1 MKYTLSAIRVPPG
14 FRQQK
19 PVGDHDSD
27 PAVVLARPWPLIVV
41 LIAAMSCQRVD
52 RSQPSAATDA
62 QVVAPQ
68 VITTETGFEM
78 VLIPAG
84 RFKMGR
90 ANGQPDEGP
99 VHEVEV
105 DAFLIDRCEVTQEL
119 WDKLVLGNPSHFKGP
134 THPAEMISWGEAA
147 LFCNK
152 RSEAEGLQPCYDEET
167 ALCDFAANGYRLPT
181 EAEWEYVCRAGS
193 EDDYHFGPNPNRLG
207 DSAWYKDNASK
218 KTQPVGQKSPN
229 AWGIFD
235 MHGNVAEWCNDMYAE
250 DYYAD
255 SPRGNPRGAAD
266 SETYVLR
273 GGAWNC
279 SPESCRASYRIGA
292 DPGFQDACFAKDA
305 IGFRCARNA
314 PDESEKP
321 KAQSGLDPAE
331 DTRPENASREDD
343 PMSQNKPA
351 RTTGFVHHEIYLE
364 HKTGPGHPEC
374 PQRLV
379 AILDRLKQSGM
390 LGQLTQIAP
399 TAADGKWI
407 AAVHASGYIERI
419 KAQCRKGSGHVDSPD
434 VPVCGR
440 SYEAAAVAVGGVLAA
455 IGAVMEGKTS
465 NAFCAVRPPGHH
477 ALKDRAMGFCL
488 FNNVAVA
495 ARYIQQEHKLSKVLI
510 VDWDVHHGNG
520 TQDIFYDDPTVFY
533 FGIHQY
539 PFYPGSGAA
548 GEKGEGKG
556 LGFTLN
562 VPLPAGSD
570 DRDYREAFEK
580 SLRPAA
586 IEFDPDFVLISAGFD
601 AHENDLLGGMEVTTQ
616 GFAEL
621 TRIVDQI
628 AKQCCEGRL
637 VSVLEGGYGLEGL
650 AASVEAHLGV
660 LMNP

>member
-1 MKYTLSAIRVPPG
+1 MIFWNSKPTGCVRWDPRIVTHTVPPAAAG
-14 FRQQK
+14 
-19 PVGDHDSD
+19 GLGSC
-27 PAVVLARPWPLIVV
+27 VLLLV
-41 LIAAMSCQRVD
+41 LIAATSCRPVE
-52 RSQPSAATDA
+52 RSQPAAATDSA
-62 QVVAPQ
+62 VVVAE
-68 VITTETGFEM
+68 VVSTETGFEM
-78 VLIPAG
+78 LLIPAG

-90 ANGQPDEGP
+90 ENGEADEGP

-105 DAFLIDRCEVTQEL
+105 DAFLIDRYEVTQEL

-134 THPAEMISWGEAA
+134 KRPAEMISWGEAA

-152 RSEAEGLQPCYDEET
+152 RSEAEGLEPCYDEET
-167 ALCDFAANGYRLPT
+167 ALCDFEANGYRLPT
-181 EAEWEYVCRAGS
+181 EAEWEYACRAGS
-193 EDDYHFGPNPNRLG
+193 EDDYHFGPDPNRLG
-207 DSAWYKDNASK
+207 HSAWYKDNASK
-218 KTQPVGQKSPN
+218 RTQPVGQKSPN

-255 SPRGNPRGAAD
+255 SPSDNPRGALQ

-314 PDESEKP
+314 PEETETQESGSQP
-321 KAQSGLDPAE
+321 DPE
-331 DTRPENASREDD
+331 EDD
-343 PMSQNKPA
+343 PVSQNKPA
-351 RTTGFVHHEIYLE
+351 RSTGFVRDDVYLKHE
-364 HKTGPGHPEC
+364 TGPGHPEC

-390 LGQLTQIAP
+390 LDRLTQIGP
-399 TAADGKWI
+399 TAANEKWI
-407 AAVHASGYIERI
+407 VAVHTPEYLERI
-419 KAQCRKGSGHVDSPD
+419 KAQCRRGSGYVDSPD
-434 VPVCGR
+434 VPVCAR
-440 SYEAAAVAVGGVLAA
+440 SYEVATVAVGGVLGA
-455 IGAVMEGKTS
+455 IDAVMEGKTD

-477 ALKDRAMGFCL
+477 ALEDRAMGFCL
-488 FNNVAVA
+488 LNNVAIA

-520 TQDIFYDDPTVFY
+520 TQDIFYDDPSVFY

-539 PFYPGSGAA
+539 PFYPGSGAV
-548 GEKGEGKG
+548 GERGEGKG
-556 LGFTLN
+556 TGFTLN

-570 DRDYREAFEK
+570 DRDYQEAFEK

-586 IEFDPDFVLISAGFD
+586 IQFDPDFVLISAGFD
-601 AHENDLLGGMEVTTQ
+601 AHENDLLGGMEVTAR
-616 GFAEL
+616 GFGEL
-621 TRIVDQI
+621 TRVVDQI
-628 AKQCCEGRL
+628 ARECCEGRL

-650 AASVEAHLGV
+650 AASVEAHLRV

>member
-1 MKYTLSAIRVPPG
+1 MISCNSIFDSRPTLVA
-14 FRQQK
+14 
-19 PVGDHDSD
+19 
-27 PAVVLARPWPLIVV
+27 ARLLPLIVILV
-41 LIAAMSCQRVD
+41 AATSCQRVD
-52 RSQPSAATDA
+52 RSQPAAASDSP
-62 QVVAPQ
+62 VVAPE

-78 VLIPAG
+78 VSVPAG
-84 RFKMGR
+84 RFRMGR
-90 ANGQPDEGP
+90 AAGQADEGP

-105 DAFLIDRCEVTQEL
+105 DAFLLDRYEVTQEQ

-134 THPAEMISWGEAA
+134 KRPVEMISWGEAA

-167 ALCDFAANGYRLPT
+167 ALCNFEAAGYRLPT
-181 EAEWEYVCRAGS
+181 EAEWEYACRAGS
-193 EDDYHFGPNPNRLG
+193 QDDYHFGPHPNRLG
-207 DSAWYKDNASK
+207 NSAWYKDNASK
-218 KTQPVGQKSPN
+218 KTQLVGQKEPN

-255 SPRGNPRGAAD
+255 SPPGNPRGAAE

-314 PDESEKP
+314 PKNSETRESKSEP
-321 KAQSGLDPAE
+321 DPDE
-331 DTRPENASREDD
+331 DTQQGNASQEDN
-343 PMSQNKPA
+343 PMSQNQPA
-351 RTTGFVHHEIYLE
+351 RSTGFVYHDVYLE
-364 HKTGPGHPEC
+364 HETGPGHPEC

-379 AILDRLKQSGM
+379 AIQQRLKQSGSFDK
-390 LGQLTQIAP
+390 LTKIEP
-399 TAADGKWI
+399 TAADEKWI
-407 AAVHASGYIERI
+407 AAIHAPEYIERI
-419 KAQCRKGSGHVDSPD
+419 KAQCRHGSGYVDSPD
-434 VPVCGR
+434 VPVCAR
-440 SYEAAAVAVGGVLAA
+440 SYEAATVAVGGVLAA
-455 IGAVMEGKTS
+455 IDAVMEGKTA

-477 ALKDRAMGFCL
+477 AMQDQAMGFCL
-488 FNNVAVA
+488 FNNVAIA
-495 ARYIQQEHKLSKVLI
+495 ARYIQQEHKLPKVLI

-533 FGIHQY
+533 FSIHQY
-539 PFYPGSGAA
+539 PFYPGSGSA

-556 LGFTLN
+556 TGFTLN

-570 DRDYREAFEK
+570 DSDYREAFEK

-601 AHENDLLGGMEVTTQ
+601 AHENDLLGGMNVTAA

-621 TRIVDQI
+621 TRVVDEI
-628 AKQCCEGRL
+628 AGQCCDGRL

-650 AASVEAHLGV
+650 AASVEAHLRV
-660 LMNP
+660 LMNQ

>member
-1 MKYTLSAIRVPPG
+1 MGTREMTFWNSTRDSI
-14 FRQQK
+14 
-19 PVGDHDSD
+19 PVL
-27 PAVVLARPWPLIVV
+27 AAARPWLLISA
-41 LIAAMSCQRVD
+41 LIAATSCQRVD
-52 RSQPSAATDA
+52 PPQPAAATHSPLVGA
-62 QVVAPQ
+62 Q
-68 VITTETGFEM
+68 VITTQGGFEM

-90 ANGQPDEGP
+90 VNGQADEGP

-105 DAFLIDRCEVTQEL
+105 DSFLIDRHEVTQER

-134 THPAEMISWGEAA
+134 RRPAEMISWGEAA

-167 ALCDFAANGYRLPT
+167 ALCDFSANGYRLPT
-181 EAEWEYVCRAGS
+181 EAEWEYACRAGS
-193 EDDYHFGPNPNRLG
+193 GDDYHFGPHPNRLG
-207 DSAWYKDNASK
+207 DVAWYKDNSSK
-218 KTQPVGQKSPN
+218 QTQPVGRKEPN

-235 MHGNVAEWCNDMYAE
+235 IHGNVAEWCNDMYAE

-255 SPRGNPRGAAD
+255 SPRKNPRGAAD
-266 SETYVLR
+266 GETYVLR

-279 SPESCRASYRIGA
+279 SPESCRASYRVGA

-314 PDESEKP
+314 PEKSETRESRGEPDP
-321 KAQSGLDPAE
+321 KE
-331 DTRPENASREDD
+331 DTQPENAGREDD
-343 PMSQNKPA
+343 PLSQDKPA
-351 RTTGFVHHEIYLE
+351 RTTGFVHHDVYLE
-364 HKTGPGHPEC
+364 HETGPGHPEC

-379 AILDRLKQSGM
+379 AILNRLKQSGM
-390 LGQLTQIAP
+390 LDRLTEIEP
-399 TAADGKWI
+399 TAADEKWI
-407 AAVHASGYIERI
+407 TAVHAPGYLERI
-419 KAQCRKGSGHVDSPD
+419 KAQCRQGSGHVDSPD

-440 SYEAAAVAVGGVLAA
+440 SYEAATVAVGGVLAA
-455 IGAVMEGKTS
+455 IDAVMEGKTS

-488 FNNVAVA
+488 FNNVAIA
-495 ARYIQQEHKLSKVLI
+495 ARYIQQKHKLSKVLI

-520 TQDIFYDDPTVFY
+520 TQDVFYDDPTVFY

-539 PFYPGSGAA
+539 PFYPGSGSA

-601 AHENDLLGGMEVTTQ
+601 AHENDLLGGMKVTAR

-621 TRIVDQI
+621 TRVVDEI
-628 AKQCCEGRL
+628 AGQCCEGRL

-650 AASVEAHLGV
+650 AASVEAHLRV
-660 LMNP
+660 LMDD